1 MLKEKLQDIEES
13 NQILTKHFFFLIEK
27 FLCRVKFA
35 PQSDGD
41 WP

>member
-1 MLKEKLQDIEES
+1 MLKEKLQDIEEPNS
-13 NQILTKHFFFLIEK
+13 NQAFFKIEK